1 MSAPT
6 TDELARRISE
16 VEARALK
23 TWGSVRTL
31 GVTLLADV
39 AALRA
44 DLSAVCAE
52 RDELAALLDEAEA
65 REGP

>member
-6 TDELARRISE
+6 TEE
-16 VEARALK
+16 
-23 TWGSVRTL
+23 
-31 GVTLLADV
+31 LADV

-52 RDELAALLDEAEA
+52 RDKLGALLDDWDP